1 MIPAELTGGW
11 VRHGMAV
18 DGGEPTE
25 PAVVWWL
32 QAPSAHCDLRVPHE
46 GTDGL
51 MAFAGTTTWAEP
63 ALTWTPALELDPSA
77 FEDVGVVSWDGPDLM
92 EAGSWTDDG
101 REVPYVERWRRLPG
115 SEGAQWALSC
125 DVGRLVRTG
134 RYALTLLDERAAG
147 GPFSAV
153 AWVLAEHGWVVDHEL
168 PGSAALPPPPL
179 SVPAGAAEVVLGDG
193 RAWAVDEQVAT
204 GRCP

>member
-18 DGGEPTE
+18 DGGEATE

-46 GTDGL
+46 GAAGL

-63 ALTWTPALELDPSA
+63 ALTWSPALELDPSA

-92 EAGSWTDDG
+92 EAGSWTDGG

-115 SEGAQWALSC
+115 SEGEQLALSC
-125 DVGRLVRTG
+125 AHGRLVRTG
-134 RYALTLLDERAAG
+134 RYALTLRDDRAAG
-147 GPFSAV
+147 GGFSAV
-153 AWVLAEHGWVVDHEL
+153 AWVLGDGGWEIDHEL
-168 PGSAALPPPPL
+168 PGSGPVPPPPL
-179 SVPAGAAEVVLGDG
+179 TVPQGATEVVLADG
-193 RAWAVDEQVAT
+193 TTWAVDERVA
-204 GRCP
+204 